1 MTFFPMAGVEDWCS
15 TSNRQGSCS
24 PLSGVCKPMNTAS
37 LNAFKELQNQ
47 LNRVAEVKGYSKIGV
62 DGRIGPGTVALWNK
76 VVTVAVLWSPSKALS
91 MAATSSC
98 DNLAAQ
104 AADGGAATQVRQYAD
119 SLNAPV
125 AVAGS
130 ILARPSTPNPDPSKP
145 PIDPPALA
153 ITDTLFGMVS
163 SPFGLVIAAGL
174 GYAAYRLA
182 KSGKPA
188 PSAPKPGRRKTAS
201 ARARRPSRARPTRRP
216 SRGRRRRTRR

>member
-1 MTFFPMAGVEDWCS
+1 MTFFNLSGTEDYCS

-24 PLSGVCKPMNTAS
+24 PISGVCKPMNTVA
-37 LNAFKELQNQ
+37 LNNFKALQDQ
-47 LNRVAEVKGYSKIGV
+47 LNRVAEMKGWMKIGV
-62 DGRIGPGTVALWNK
+62 DGRIGPGTLALWNK
-76 VVTVAVLWSPSKALS
+76 TVASIVTWSPSKALS
-91 MAATSSC
+91 MYASSTC
-98 DNLAAQ
+98 DALADQ
-104 AADGGAATQVRQYAD
+104 ASDGGAASQVRSYAD
-119 SLNAPV
+119 SLNAPTH
-125 AVAGS
+125 VAGS
-130 ILARPSTPNPDPSKP
+130 ILSRPSMPNPDPSKP

-174 GYAAYRLA
+174 GFAAYKLA

-188 PSAPKPGRRKTAS
+188 ASPRPAQRKRAS